1 MPAKGREGFSQSV
14 RSHSR
19 MVRSLFG
26 DPAALALA
34 RSFQSVLPP
43 LLRGLAIAAAL
54 VALWQAVVMIFAPP
68 PFMLPPP
75 LRVWQALVNRPE
87 LWLRD
92 APTTLAESVI
102 GLVAGAVTGVLLA
115 LLMLRLPLLGRVLM
129 PVLVV
134 TQAFPVFAIAPLLV
148 LWFGFGI
155 GSKIVMA
162 TIAIF
167 FPVASAFHDGL
178 TRTDESLLD
187 LGRLYRARRGQELML
202 LRLPSAL
209 PALAS
214 GLRVAAV
221 YAPVGALIGEWVG
234 ASAGLGYAML
244 MANGRAQTDVV
255 FAALALLAAM
265 ALLLRAA
272 VVSLTRHIA
281 PWAPETQVSLR

>member
-34 RSFQSVLPP
+34 RSFNSVLPP

-115 LLMLRLPLLGRVLM
+115 LLMLRLPLLVGGAGGGRR
-129 PVLVV
+129 
-134 TQAFPVFAIAPLLV
+134 AAA
-148 LWFGFGI
+148 
-155 GSKIVMA
+155 
-162 TIAIF
+162 
-167 FPVASAFHDGL
+167 
-178 TRTDESLLD
+178 DEH
-187 LGRLYRARRGQELML
+187 RRHQRGDQRRE
-202 LRLPSAL
+202 P
-209 PALAS
+209 PAAS
-214 GLRVAAV
+214 GSGSSPGLSCTLGHGRSPSSFPLARSCRGTGCRRDHD
-221 YAPVGALIGEWVG
+221 PGR
-234 ASAGLGYAML
+234 SAG
-244 MANGRAQTDVV
+244 R
-255 FAALALLAAM
+255 
-265 ALLLRAA
+265 
-272 VVSLTRHIA
+272 
-281 PWAPETQVSLR
+281 